1 MKKNIIPLATALI
14 FAVAIHILLITLSNN
29 RDSLDANLPTPSF
42 ELILLPEVNRTTND
56 NAKSAESNNP
66 TIEQFISEQQ
76 APPLDTSVERPLIE
90 LGNFSAPDPIS
101 FAEPQTLTDNL
112 NSGNLTIEK
121 ADLLDLSNLDLSPD
135 KNDGVLEEVFSEEL
149 RNKIAESTLAQENY
163 LKGQMKEEEYPVT
176 KGVDGSRYVNING
189 VCWRVPDMGS
199 NDLWAVVLSGC
210 SGQSK
215 TFLFE
220 LNIAPNV
227 FLGTDSPFFIGK

>member
-1 MKKNIIPLATALI
+1 MKKNITPLVTALI
-14 FAVAIHILLITLSNN
+14 FAVAIHILIIIFSNDI
-29 RDSLDANLPTPSF
+29 DSLDANLPTSSF
-42 ELILLPEVNRTTND
+42 ELILLPEVNHTTDD
-56 NAKSAESNNP
+56 NAESAESNNP
-66 TIEQFISEQQ
+66 IIGQFISEQQ
-76 APPLDTSVERPLIE
+76 ATPLDTLVEIPLNE
-90 LGNFSAPDPIS
+90 LDNFSTSDPIS

-112 NSGNLTIEK
+112 NSDNLTIEK
-121 ADLLDLSNLDLSPD
+121 ANLLDLSSLDLSPD
-135 KNDGVLEEVFSEEL
+135 KNDGALEDVFSEEL
-149 RNKIAESTLAQENY
+149 RNKIAESTLVQKNY
-163 LKGQMKEEEYPVT
+163 LKGEIKEEEYPVT

-189 VCWRVPDMGS
+189 VCWRVPDIGS